1 MFQRISHLHIWFF
14 DAILPVLAGDR
25 CQSATVISGHPV
37 LSHSF
42 PCFLRT
48 VMSGATFPSWCGG
61 RRNASGNVGPE
72 INQPLFALP
81 APPPK
86 KITTFLEMLEGLES
100 SLGVYGATAS
110 TNEFRQFKSRPGR
123 PGEQLGKIAWRKWN
137 WPARKHAIYATI
149 SSSAVSSLCSTNGC
163 IAGGANLQLEGSNNC
178 LWKFYHASF
187 INFLAG
193 PGGPLVRCPRKDHL
207 WNAWVVWEV
216 VVGQV
221 GYVVCRQGAA
231 VDGGGGCG

>member
-1 MFQRISHLHIWFF
+1 MVFWCHTSSVARGQMPVGYGHFRPSHPLPFF
-14 DAILPVLAGDR
+14 PLLPSNGYVRCDLSILMRRTKKCLRECRSGDQPTTF
-25 CQSATVISGHPV
+25 CTAT
-37 LSHSF
+37 
-42 PCFLRT
+42 
-48 VMSGATFPSWCGG
+48 
-61 RRNASGNVGPE
+61 
-72 INQPLFALP
+72 

-86 KITTFLEMLEGLES
+86 KITAFLEMLEGLES